1 MAGLM
6 DALGVALCYVLS
18 AGVIAGCIAFVILA
32 ERLMREE
39 NAKNENA

>member
-6 DALGVALCYVLS
+6 EALGVALCYVLA
-18 AGVIAGCIAFVILA
+18 AGVIAGCIAFVVMA

-39 NAKNENA
+39 NKK